1 MASGETGSSV
11 GTGGMATKIIA
22 AKIAT
27 RSGCSMLIVSAED
40 VSVLHDIFEGKKV
53 GTFFAPQY
61 DENFDLLEYIES
73 TIR

>member
-11 GTGGMATKIIA
+11 GTGGMETKIIA

-27 RSGCSMLIVSAED
+27 RCGTSMLIVSAED
-40 VSVLHDIFEGKKV
+40 VSVLHEIFDGKKI
-53 GTFFAPQY
+53 GTFFAPRY
-61 DENFDLLEYIES
+61 DETFDIQKYIES